1 MPTKFLSV
9 TQTVDELERQF
20 GIRVNPQTVRIW
32 CRRFG
37 FGVRLAPNG
46 RYHVPESRL
55 QALADAGI
63 RSEGASVA

>member
-1 MPTKFLSV
+1 MQTKFFSV
-9 TQTVDELERQF
+9 TETVDELERRF

-46 RYHVPESRL
+46 HYQSPKADYRHWPMLVFAASR
-55 QALADAGI
+55 AP
-63 RSEGASVA
+63 RE

>member
-1 MPTKFLSV
+1 METKFFSV
-9 TQTVDELERQF
+9 TQTVDELERRF

-32 CRRFG
+32 CRRYK

-46 RYHVPESRL
+46 RYHVPEQ

-63 RSEGASVA
+63 RGWDNEASAA